1 MAFTRFN
8 YDPCRTAKLLQES
21 TGPGRYMLNVPGPG
35 CKPCFFEDPEIR
47 LQKWGANLRYVPG
60 GTPIDIDSDLI
71 GITRKNTND
80 CIKRGYP
87 KEGTVYSEK
96 VNYCTLKAPFTKQS
110 RVTHP
115 PWMYRDLEQSNR
127 YPLFLAQDY
136 LRPTG
141 APNLPFYSYL
151 NTRLLEKDNFVPNV
165 TCPLNYNE

>member
-80 CIKRGYP
+80 CIISKY
-87 KEGTVYSEK
+87 T
-96 VNYCTLKAPFTKQS
+96 
-110 RVTHP
+110 
-115 PWMYRDLEQSNR
+115 
-127 YPLFLAQDY
+127 
-136 LRPTG
+136 
-141 APNLPFYSYL
+141 
-151 NTRLLEKDNFVPNV
+151 
-165 TCPLNYNE
+165 